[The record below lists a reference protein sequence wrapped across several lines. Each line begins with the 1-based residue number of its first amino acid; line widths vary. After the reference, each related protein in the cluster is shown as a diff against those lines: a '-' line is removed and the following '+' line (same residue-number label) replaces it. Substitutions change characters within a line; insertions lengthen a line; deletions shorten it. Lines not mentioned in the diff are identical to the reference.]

1 MTAVAAVLALAL
13 RPSKKSTRNF
23 EASVAQSRELE
34 LWIAEEAARF
44 AQRVLQLLVRV
55 SGSQ

>member
-1 MTAVAAVLALAL
+1 MTAAALAL
-13 RPSKKSTRNF
+13 VLRLRRKSTRNF
-23 EASVAQSRELE
+23 GASVARSRELE

-44 AQRVLQLLVRV
+44 AQHVLQPLVRV

>member
-1 MTAVAAVLALAL
+1 MTAVAAAWALVLRLS
-13 RPSKKSTRNF
+13 RKSTRNF
-23 EASVAQSRELE
+23 GASVAQSRELE

-44 AQRVLQLLVRV
+44 AQHVLQPLVRV